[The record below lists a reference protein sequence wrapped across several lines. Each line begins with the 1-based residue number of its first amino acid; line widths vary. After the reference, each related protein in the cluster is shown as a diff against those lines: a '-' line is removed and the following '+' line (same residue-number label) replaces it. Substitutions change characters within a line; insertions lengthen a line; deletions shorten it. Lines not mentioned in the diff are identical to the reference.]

1 MARPD
6 IAVDAAFATIVVAV
20 IGLVGVIVGQG
31 VQLRLGKQK
40 AVLDEQKTALDKQRL
55 QLDAVNVAVASLTR
69 VVEVQGAEITTLKA
83 RVEVTEG
90 ENESLEAYVDEL
102 IAHINA
108 RLPPPPPERH
118 PHSL

>member
-20 IGLVGVIVGQG
+20 IGLVGVVVGQG

-55 QLDAVNVAVASLTR
+55 QLEAVNVAVASLTK
-69 VVEVQGAEITTLKA
+69 VVEVQGSEITTLKA
-83 RVEVTEG
+83 RVEVAEG
-90 ENESLEAYVDEL
+90 ENESLEAYVEEL

-108 RLPPPPPERH
+108 HLPPPPPKRRTT
-118 PHSL
+118 

>member
-40 AVLDEQKTALDKQRL
+40 AVGVTLCLLTLDEAGLSGWEGCWKTR
-55 QLDAVNVAVASLTR
+55 
-69 VVEVQGAEITTLKA
+69 E
-83 RVEVTEG
+83 
-90 ENESLEAYVDEL
+90 
-102 IAHINA
+102 
-108 RLPPPPPERH
+108 
-118 PHSL
+118 